1 MTGLKI
7 TRLKLTAAAA
17 AQLADLGLSLA
28 DLSFVLC
35 FARKT
40 KLDETQTCRFDIERV
55 PAEIRTE
62 LQHLVGVELYIVS
75 RAIIGVSRQSLNETS
90 ARGSL
95 PSNDHEAN
103 KEKQ

>member
-17 AQLADLGLSLA
+17 AQLTDLGLSLA

-40 KLDETQTCRFDIERV
+40 KLDEIQTYRFDIERV

-62 LQHLVGVELYIVS
+62 LQPLVGVELHIVS
-75 RAIIGVSRQSLNETS
+75 RAIVSASRLSLDETTAHS
-90 ARGSL
+90 SL
-95 PSNDHEAN
+95 PSANNEA
-103 KEKQ
+103 KEEKR

>member
-17 AQLADLGLSLA
+17 AQLTDLGLSLA

-40 KLDETQTCRFDIERV
+40 KLDETQIYCFDIERV
-55 PAEIRTE
+55 PAELRAE
-62 LQHLVGVELYIVS
+62 LQHLVGVELHIVS
-75 RAIIGVSRQSLNETS
+75 RAIIGASRLSLNETS

-95 PSNDHEAN
+95 PSADHN
-103 KEKQ
+103 TKKEKQ

>member
-28 DLSFVLC
+28 DLSFALC

-40 KLDETQTCRFDIERV
+40 NLGETQTYGFDIERV
-55 PAEIRTE
+55 PAEIRAE
-62 LQHLVGVELYIVS
+62 LQHLIGVELHIVS
-75 RAIIGVSRQSLNETS
+75 RAIIGASRLSLNETS
-90 ARGSL
+90 AHGPL
-95 PSNDHEAN
+95 PSADNEA
-103 KEKQ
+103 KEEEQ

>member
-17 AQLADLGLSLA
+17 AQLAEMGLSLA

-40 KLDETQTCRFDIERV
+40 KLDEMQTYRFDIERV
-55 PAEIRTE
+55 PAEIRAE
-62 LQHLVGVELYIVS
+62 LQHLVGVELHIVS
-75 RAIIGVSRQSLNETS
+75 RAIVSASRLSLNETS
-90 ARGSL
+90 AHGSL
-95 PSNDHEAN
+95 PNTDNET
-103 KEKQ
+103 KEEKR

>member
-1 MTGLKI
+1 MSGLKI

-17 AQLADLGLSLA
+17 VQLADLGLSLA

-40 KLDETQTCRFDIERV
+40 KLDESQTYSFDIERV

-62 LQHLVGVELYIVS
+62 LQHLVGIEVHIVS
-75 RAIIGVSRQSLNETS
+75 RAIISAARLSLNETS
-90 ARGSL
+90 AHGSL
-95 PSNDHEAN
+95 SCADHKAEE
-103 KEKQ
+103 EKQ